1 MTRSHNHKLAIEVAS
16 KLELPVFPVREKDT
30 TYINKKTGKTVTLKA
45 KAPYTRNGFKDATK
59 NIEEIDRLWGQ
70 NPNAAVGVPMGPET
84 SLLTID
90 IDNGPD
96 KVGMQ
101 TWENTSLIVP
111 DTVKTRTVSG
121 GLHLIFRY
129 PTNYI
134 VRNSASTV
142 FGPDVDVRADG
153 GYIVWA
159 GSILENG
166 RYQYLAGH
174 SPNDVPFAEVTPE
187 IMMYLAAKQ
196 KTKSKG
202 RTSSQGTKEGSR
214 NSSLFQ
220 EAVTQVHSGLDDNTV
235 SENAQKLNATFDP
248 PLDKE
253 EVDRTVKSATSY
265 RNNSQIPLTDL
276 GNAERLKRDAL
287 GKLIYVSEE
296 REWRIFDGQRWV
308 RQNGASERQAHE
320 TIRRIV
326 LEAGHDPDS
335 IQAYS
340 KWQKTS
346 ESSSRIKA
354 ALEIAATLEGMS
366 VSKSKLDQEKKFINF
381 GNGTFELET
390 VNFRE
395 HRASDFITKIA
406 QVSYDPAAG
415 APRFE
420 AFVDEIMDG
429 NSEDKQYVQK
439 LVGYILSGERPEQII
454 QFFKGDGGDG
464 KSVLLETIRK
474 LVGDY
479 QITLSANTF
488 AAKNFSAIP
497 NDIARIAG
505 ARLAGVSE
513 LPKGLHV
520 NTQLLKGIS
529 GGDTLVAR
537 FLHQEFFDFEP
548 EALLVICSNYY
559 PFIDVED
566 KAFLRRVRLLRFPR
580 NFSEDAPDLFLR
592 DKLAKELSGILNWA
606 LEGYKM
612 YKREGLEPTPNMLA
626 ELNRYRKF
634 IDPLD
639 GFYEDKIRVTNDIS
653 DFIPA
658 DALFDEAQRYAWD
671 EDRGKIEK
679 SQFLQYMKMRGHE
692 RTQRRTPN
700 GRRRGFAKIR
710 TVEFSDIDLP
720 F

>member
-1 MTRSHNHKLAIEVAS
+1 MKRSHNHKLAIEVAS
-16 KLELPVFPVREKDT
+16 KLGLPVFPVREKDT
-30 TYINKKTGKTVTLKA
+30 TYVNKKSGKPVTLKA

-59 NIEEIDRLWGQ
+59 DLEEIDRLWAA
-70 NPNAAVGVPMGPET
+70 NRNAAVGVPMGPET
-84 SLLTID
+84 SLLTVD

-101 TWENTSLIVP
+101 TWEHTGLIVP

-121 GLHLIFRY
+121 GLHLIFKY
-129 PTNYI
+129 PNNCI
-134 VRNSASTV
+134 IRNSAGTI

-166 RYQYLAGH
+166 CYQYLPGH
-174 SPNDVPFAEVTPE
+174 SPNEVQFAEVSPE
-187 IMMYLAAKQ
+187 IMAYLTSNQ
-196 KTKSKG
+196 KTKSNG
-202 RTSSQGTKEGSR
+202 RPSSQGTKEGSR

-220 EAVTQVHSGLDDNTV
+220 EAVTQVHAGLDDNTV

-248 PLDKE
+248 PLDEE
-253 EVDRTVKSATSY
+253 EVDRTIKSATGY

-287 GKLIYVSEE
+287 GKLIYVAEE
-296 REWRIFDGQRWV
+296 REWRVFDGQRWV
-308 RQNGASERQAHE
+308 RQNGAAERLAHE

-326 LEAGHDPDS
+326 LEASHDPDS
-335 IQAYS
+335 IQTYS

-366 VSKSKLDQEKKFINF
+366 VSKSELDQEKKFINF
-381 GNGTFELET
+381 RNGTFELET
-390 VNFRE
+390 GNFRE

-406 QVSYDPAAG
+406 EVSYDPTAG
-415 APRFE
+415 APRFI
-420 AFVDEIMDG
+420 AFVNEIMDG
-429 NSEDKQYVQK
+429 NADDEKYLQK
-439 LVGYILSGERPEQII
+439 LTGYILSGERPEQII

-464 KSVLLETIRK
+464 KSVLMETIRK

-580 NFSEDAPDLFLR
+580 NFSENAPDLFLR
-592 DKLAKELSGILNWA
+592 SKLTKELSGILNWA
-606 LEGYKM
+606 LAGYKM
-612 YKREGLEPTPNMLA
+612 YKLEGLEPTPNMLV
-626 ELNRYRKF
+626 ELDRYQKF

-653 DFIPA
+653 DFIPS
-658 DALFDEAQRYAWD
+658 DELFDEAQRYAWD

-679 SQFLQYMKMRGHE
+679 SQLLQYMKMRGHE
-692 RTQRRTPN
+692 RTQRRTSN
-700 GRRRGFAKIR
+700 GRVRGFAKIR

>member
-1 MTRSHNHKLAIEVAS
+1 MERSHNHKVAIEVAS
-16 KLELPVFPVREKDT
+16 KLELLVFPVREKDT
-30 TYINKKTGKTVTLKA
+30 TYIDKNTGKTVTLKA

-59 NIEEIDRLWGQ
+59 DLNEIDRLWAA
-70 NPNAAVGVPMGPET
+70 NPNAAVGVPMGSET

-90 IDNGPD
+90 IDSGPD

-101 TWENTSLIVP
+101 TWESTGLIVP
-111 DTVKTRTVSG
+111 DTVKTRTISG
-121 GLHLIFRY
+121 GLHFIFKY
-129 PTNYI
+129 PNNCVI
-134 VRNSASTV
+134 RNSAGTI
-142 FGPDVDVRADG
+142 FGPDVDVRAIG

-159 GSILENG
+159 GSRLENG
-166 RYQYLAGH
+166 HYEYLPDH
-174 SPNDVPFAEVTPE
+174 SPNEVPFAEITPE
-187 IMMYLAAKQ
+187 IMAYLASNT

-202 RTSSQGTKEGSR
+202 RPSSQGTKEGSR

-220 EAVTQVHSGLDDNTV
+220 EAVTQVHYGLDDNTV

-253 EVDRTVKSATSY
+253 EVDRTVKSATGY

-287 GKLIYVSEE
+287 GKLIYVAEE

-308 RQNGASERQAHE
+308 RQNGAAERQAHE

-326 LEAGHDPDS
+326 LEASHDPDS

-354 ALEIAATLEGMS
+354 ALEIAETLEGMS
-366 VSKSKLDQEKKFINF
+366 ISKLKLDRDQNLINF
-381 GNGTFELET
+381 RNGTFELDT
-390 VNFRE
+390 GNFRE
-395 HRASDFITKIA
+395 HRASDYITKIA
-406 QVSYDPAAG
+406 QVSYDPVAG

-429 NSEDKQYVQK
+429 NSEDRTYLQK

-497 NDIARIAG
+497 NDIARLAG

-513 LPKGLHV
+513 LPKGLYV
-520 NTQLLKGIS
+520 NTQLLKGVS

-566 KAFLRRVRLLRFPR
+566 KAFLRRVRILRFPR

-592 DKLAKELSGILNWA
+592 DKLVKELSGILNWA
-606 LEGYKM
+606 LAGYKM
-612 YKREGLEPTPNMLA
+612 YKLEGLEPTPNMLA
-626 ELNRYRKF
+626 ELGRYRKF
-634 IDPLD
+634 INPLD
-639 GFYEDKIRVTNDIS
+639 GFYEDKIKVTNEMS
-653 DFIPA
+653 DFIPS
-658 DALFDEAQRYAWD
+658 DDLFDAAQKYAFS

-679 SQFLQYMKMRGHE
+679 SQFIQYMKMRGHE
-692 RTQRRTPN
+692 RTQRRTSN
-700 GRRRGFAKIR
+700 GRVRGFAKIR
-710 TVEFSDIDLP
+710 VVEFYDNDLP